1 MDAFSFPRYLAA
13 KRSVDDQALNA
24 RVWGALSN
32 WIKAQAAD
40 EPMRVLEIGAGTGTM
55 IQRMAEA
62 GLLDCAIYTA
72 LDAEA
77 ENVRAARETLRAW
90 APAHGWQVGD
100 APDGLRLHDA
110 QGRALEIHL
119 LAKDLFDFL
128 SAQAGAVC
136 DVLVANAFL
145 DLVDVPATLPRLRA
159 LVRPGGLLYFSINFD
174 GLTALEPAVDPALD
188 EQIIA
193 LYHRTMDE
201 RRVAGALSGDS
212 RSGRH
217 LFQQLRDA
225 NLELLEAGGSDWVV
239 YARGG
244 AYPADEAYFLG
255 CILHFF
261 DDSLRGRPD
270 LPAGVLDGWLAAR
283 REQIRRGELVYI
295 AHQIDTLARRSAV

>member
-13 KRSVDDQALNA
+13 KRSVDDRALNS
-24 RVWGALSN
+24 RVWNTLAS
-32 WIKAQAAD
+32 WIQDRPAKT
-40 EPMRVLEIGAGTGTM
+40 PLRVLEVGAGTGTM

-62 GLLDCAIYTA
+62 GLLDCAVYTA

-77 ENVRAARETLRAW
+77 ENMRAACQGLLTW
-90 APAHGWQVGD
+90 AEPNGWQ
-100 APDGLRLHDA
+100 AEEMLDGVRLTS
-110 QGRALEIHL
+110 QGRELRVTL
-119 LAKDLFDFL
+119 LAQDLFDFL
-128 SAQAGAVC
+128 PAQGGSGSW

-145 DLVDVPATLPRLRA
+145 DLVDVPGTLPRLRE

-174 GLTALEPAVDPALD
+174 GMTALEPAVDPALD

-193 LYHRTMDE
+193 LYHRSMDE

-217 LFQQLRDA
+217 LFQHLREA
-225 NLELLEAGGSDWVV
+225 GLELLEAGSSDWVV
-239 YARGG
+239 TPRGG
-244 AYPADEAYFLG
+244 GYPADEAYFLG

-261 DDSLRGRPD
+261 ESSLRGRVE
-270 LPAGVLDGWLAAR
+270 LPAGALDGWLAAR

-295 AHQIDTLARRSAV
+295 AHQLDTLARRSAA